1 MLPENPQYHHFVP
14 RFLLRNFAVF
24 KNPGKVVPKTSTKS
38 KNRAPKPQKL
48 TVLNLKSG
56 IFDQGDVG
64 DTFGIVD
71 MYRDFKEAGRD
82 QQKLER
88 ELSVLESAAGEIVA
102 RVKRV
107 YDAGKDEVQ
116 LIRKDKDILR
126 RFLFIMMYRNSTFAK
141 RFETSREDYNS
152 DDRELMLAYMDEKG
166 FQTPRDV
173 WFANIR
179 AFLEVDLD
187 GDGPKSLAG
196 LTQRA
201 YPMDARWFI
210 AHMEAFFIAFCT
222 PEKSEDEFLLTQ
234 NVYGVY
240 EGPTSA
246 GPWTDYHRFAP
257 VSPKIMIV
265 MRSLLLPVAGIVEE
279 DETRQWLLELNTSQ
293 HPNPE
298 KAGSF
303 LQDIPISRA
312 RNNYSQVVNGKVEP
326 LPTKMSRDKNV
337 FYFPFFPLDHEYVQK
352 INMICLENAY
362 DTLAIVYKSPE
373 SLRVALEF
381 YLMDKTPGFKVICP
395 TLPDNMQVLDKL
407 LRGTEL
413 LSHVRRDDK
422 LLPYLKLLQKFA
434 KQLGSM
440 VEMEYNLIPGPGS
453 TSDLKHNTIDGLR
466 NSHKSL
472 TDPVQKA
479 RSAKLGKSYW
489 RVDILWRSRLID
501 VGETIESALWDMDQ
515 SKRIVQ
521 LIIKV
526 DTSIKN
532 CSGEVKR
539 VVRQNREDLIAS
551 LTPRHVW
558 LSVKC
563 LRHIEN
569 SKATNQT
576 TSFESNTDKEDVI
589 VDGKHSIL
597 HIDWA
602 LLTFI
607 ANHIFKRDSL
617 SRMIYRVFNIDHFL
631 HQLPNFGLVNAFT
644 YDEEGAKHT
653 HQELELVFNKPG
665 KRKLVASPAASTDFK
680 LTQR

>member
-1 MLPENPQYHHFVP
+1 MAQSSSQKPSPERPQYHHFIP

-24 KNPGKVVPKTSTKS
+24 KNPGKIVPRTSTKT
-38 KNRAPKPQKL
+38 KNRAAPKPQKL

-56 IFDQGDVG
+56 TFDQGDVG

-71 MYRDFKEAGRD
+71 LYRDFKESAGRD

-107 YDAGKDEVQ
+107 YEAGKEEVQ
-116 LIRKDKDILR
+116 LVRKDKDVLR
-126 RFLFIMMYRNSTFAK
+126 RFLFIMMYRNSSFAK
-141 RFETSREDYNS
+141 RFETSREEYDC

-222 PEKSEDEFLLTQ
+222 PGENEDEFLLTQ

-265 MRSLLLPVAGIVEE
+265 MRSLLLPIAGIVEE
-279 DETRQWLLELNTSQ
+279 DDTRKWLLELNTSQ
-293 HPNPE
+293 HPDPD
-298 KAGSF
+298 KAGSW
-303 LQDIPISRA
+303 LQDIPITRA

-337 FYFPFFPLDHEYVQK
+337 FYFRFFPLDHEYVQR

-373 SLRVALEF
+373 SLRAALEF
-381 YLMDKTPGFKVICP
+381 YLTDKTPGFKVICG
-395 TLPDNMQVLDKL
+395 TLPDNMHLLDDF
-407 LRGTEL
+407 LRETGL

-422 LLPYLKLLQKFA
+422 LLPYLKLLHKFA
-434 KQLGSM
+434 KQLGSTI
-440 VEMEYNLIPGPGS
+440 EMEYNMLPRAGS
-453 TSDLKHNTIDGLR
+453 TLELKHNTVNGLG
-466 NSHKSL
+466 NSHKSAI
-472 TDPVQKA
+472 DPVLKA
-479 RSAKLGKSYW
+479 RAAKLGESYC
-489 RVDILWRSRLID
+489 
-501 VGETIESALWDMDQ
+501 
-515 SKRIVQ
+515 
-521 LIIKV
+521 KV
-526 DTSIKN
+526 DT
-532 CSGEVKR
+532 G
-539 VVRQNREDLIAS
+539 
-551 LTPRHVW
+551 
-558 LSVKC
+558 
-563 LRHIEN
+563 
-569 SKATNQT
+569 
-576 TSFESNTDKEDVI
+576 
-589 VDGKHSIL
+589 
-597 HIDWA
+597 
-602 LLTFI
+602 
-607 ANHIFKRDSL
+607 
-617 SRMIYRVFNIDHFL
+617 
-631 HQLPNFGLVNAFT
+631 
-644 YDEEGAKHT
+644 
-653 HQELELVFNKPG
+653 
-665 KRKLVASPAASTDFK
+665 
-680 LTQR
+680 